1 MPLRSAVILTL
12 SALTC
17 GLLQTSCRE
26 REVQAYRVPKEAAI
40 PPELAA
46 SMPAGAGTASA
57 AASALRWQA
66 PSTWTEKPATSLR
79 RGSFTLSND
88 AGEEADFS
96 VIAFP
101 GDAGGML
108 QNLNRWRGQIG
119 LPPLAEAELGDA
131 LQHLDVGH
139 LHLDVVD
146 FGGTVAG
153 KPTRI
158 TGAVLP
164 FGGESWFFKLMGPDA
179 LVAQAKPE
187 FMAFL
192 NSLEVAP

>member
-1 MPLRSAVILTL
+1 MPFRSAVILIL
-12 SALTC
+12 SAVAC
-17 GLLQTSCRE
+17 GSLQTSCRD

-46 SMPAGAGTASA
+46 SPTPGPAAGSA
-57 AASALRWQA
+57 QAGALRWQA
-66 PSTWTEKPATSLR
+66 PATWSEKPATTLR
-79 RGSFTLSND
+79 RGSYRLSNE

-101 GDAGGML
+101 GDAGGLL

-119 LPPLAEAELGDA
+119 LPPLAEAELGGA
-131 LQHLDVGH
+131 LEHLDVGS
-139 LHLDVVD
+139 LHMDVVD

-164 FGGESWFFKLMGPDA
+164 FGGESWFFKLMGPED
-179 LVAQAKPE
+179 LVARAKPE

-192 NSLEVAP
+192 NSVEVAP